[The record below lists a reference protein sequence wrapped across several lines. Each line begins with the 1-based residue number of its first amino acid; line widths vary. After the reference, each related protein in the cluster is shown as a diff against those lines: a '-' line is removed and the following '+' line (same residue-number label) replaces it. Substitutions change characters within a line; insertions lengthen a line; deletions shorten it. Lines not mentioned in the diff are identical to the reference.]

1 MGYGKPPD
9 LATSSAVQ
17 NARLREGLQLWL
29 SLALRV

>member
-17 NARLREGLQLWL
+17 NARLKDGMQLWL
-29 SLALRV
+29 SLAVRV